1 MLTQLRTAAS
11 LVVVTAGL
19 AASAEA
25 QSVLSDD
32 VTMIYFVRHAEVD
45 ATQPTI
51 PLNATGRRKAEA
63 FARAVSEVP
72 FTHVFS
78 SHTTR
83 ARQMVEPAALA
94 RSVSVRQFPLPGVQP
109 DGTVIT
115 DTTSS
120 RVAIAPLV
128 QALMDLPAGSRAL
141 VGVNSDNVYSI
152 LNGLGVPV
160 ATASLPCVSGQT
172 CVPCL
177 SKACAAPR
185 TDQMWMLIRR
195 SAATQPVLVELRYE
209 DSPPNTTA
217 GQTPSTDSLEA
228 WIRRGYSL
236 SAKDGKTPDV
246 TREVMEVWGELGWS
260 GTGYGFRTFAARKA
274 APGASTE
281 KGIQSFASIM
291 DYFTIRLDELHSS
304 VVGDIGLIWGVHT
317 EEFRMKGR
325 PAETVR
331 VRFTNTLKW
340 DGRSWKN
347 LLYHRDAQVF
357 DDRGRYVK
365 AGEPKTQK

>member
-1 MLTQLRTAAS
+1 MLTQLRTAVS
-11 LVVVTAGL
+11 LVVVTAAM

-25 QSVLSDD
+25 Q
-32 VTMIYFVRHAEVD
+32 
-45 ATQPTI
+45 
-51 PLNATGRRKAEA
+51 
-63 FARAVSEVP
+63 
-72 FTHVFS
+72 
-78 SHTTR
+78 
-83 ARQMVEPAALA
+83 
-94 RSVSVRQFPLPGVQP
+94 
-109 DGTVIT
+109 
-115 DTTSS
+115 
-120 RVAIAPLV
+120 
-128 QALMDLPAGSRAL
+128 RAL
-141 VGVNSDNVYSI
+141 VEVNS
-152 LNGLGVPV
+152 
-160 ATASLPCVSGQT
+160 ASQPYTSG
-172 CVPCL
+172 
-177 SKACAAPR
+177 K
-185 TDQMWMLIRR
+185 
-195 SAATQPVLVELRYE
+195 
-209 DSPPNTTA
+209 
-217 GQTPSTDSLEA
+217 TPSADSLEA

-304 VVGDIGLIWGVHT
+304 IVGDIGLVWGVHT
-317 EEFRMKGR
+317 EEFKVKGQ

-357 DDRGRYVK
+357 DDRGRYVR
-365 AGEPKTQK
+365 GSQPVNP